1 MSRSPVVQNGK
12 LAGVA
17 TYILMNDPT
26 GTTVFS
32 SKIRCTQQNN
42 GGRTMDFYDLPFDL
56 GLAMAMNPSALC
68 IYSAMTEEQKQAV
81 LNRARSIGN
90 RQELK

>member
-1 MSRSPVVQNGK
+1 
-12 LAGVA
+12 
-17 TYILMNDPT
+17 
-26 GTTVFS
+26 
-32 SKIRCTQQNN
+32 
-42 GGRTMDFYDLPFDL
+42 MDFYDLPFDL